1 MYEVG
6 FECYN
11 ILNFNFF
18 YHNEISFIESL
29 DADNHYVLFHD
40 HLGCTLIFRILGVIL
55 L

>member
-29 DADNHYVLFHD
+29 DADNHYVLFH
-40 HLGCTLIFRILGVIL
+40 VIWDVHEFL
-55 L
+55 EYWV